1 MDNNDKFDKISYN
14 NEYNKNKYD
23 SLRIV
28 VKKGKKELLKAYAK
42 KHGTTINGLIN
53 QYIESL
59 PLDDKEI

>member
-1 MDNNDKFDKISYN
+1 MDNNEKFDKISYN

-42 KHGTTINGLIN
+42 KHDTSINGLIN
-53 QYIESL
+53 KYIDSL
-59 PLDDKEI
+59 PLDQ